1 VNVCSSLPAEITPLQ
16 SREKVLKYIGIY
28 YQRYMQTVKKYFI
41 FEDVQSQEQILRE
54 DKLVLIVGV
63 YTMEFQPNIL

>member
-1 VNVCSSLPAEITPLQ
+1 
-16 SREKVLKYIGIY
+16 
-28 YQRYMQTVKKYFI
+28 MQTVKKNTFYLV
-41 FEDVQSQEQILRE
+41 FEDVESQEQILRE